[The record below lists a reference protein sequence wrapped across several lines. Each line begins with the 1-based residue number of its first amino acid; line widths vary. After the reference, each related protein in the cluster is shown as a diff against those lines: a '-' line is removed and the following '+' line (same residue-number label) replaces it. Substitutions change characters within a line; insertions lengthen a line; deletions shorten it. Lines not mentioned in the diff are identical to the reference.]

1 MNTSTVAQ
9 SHSVKVALTHKY
21 VNVLTHVYMCVSKVL
36 LVKDKLLQLW
46 QLSQSVFNTG
56 KFTVEGSIIV
66 DTSGCCNLETLTW
79 QKELMLFHL

>member
-36 LVKDKLLQLW
+36 LVKDKLLQL
-46 QLSQSVFNTG
+46 SQSVFNTG
-56 KFTVEGSIIV
+56 KFTVEGSVIV
-66 DTSGCCNLETLTW
+66 DTSGCWHHSLLKLADNDWEIL
-79 QKELMLFHL
+79 